1 MGIRTKSYLAAIA
14 ILGLSLPLW
23 AHTDSVPL
31 QVDHTLTI
39 GTQQLE
45 PGNYNL
51 KANDGDKQLSVVR
64 ISDGKT
70 IATVPCQWVDLS
82 QKARQSEVVTD
93 ANRVVQVEFDG
104 KNKAIEFR

>member
-1 MGIRTKSYLAAIA
+1 MAIRMKSYLAAIA
-14 ILGLSLPLW
+14 VLGISLPLW
-23 AHTDSVPL
+23 AHTDSVPF

-51 KANDGDKQLSVVR
+51 KSKDGENQLQIVR
-64 ISDGKT
+64 NSDGKT
-70 IATVPCQWVDLS
+70 IATVPCTWIDLS
-82 QKARQSEVVTD
+82 RKADQSEVVTNE
-93 ANRVVQVEFDG
+93 NRVVEVEFDG

>member
-14 ILGLSLPLW
+14 MLGLSLPLW

-31 QVDHTLTI
+31 NVDHTLTI

-51 KANDGDKQLSVVR
+51 KANDGDNQLRVVR
-64 ISDGKT
+64 NSDGKT
-70 IATVPCQWVDLS
+70 VATVPVHWIDLS
-82 QKARQSEVVTD
+82 QKARQSEVVLRAD
-93 ANRVVQVEFDG
+93 RIIQVEFDG
-104 KNKAIEFR
+104 KTKAIEVR